1 MFGEGLQ
8 RQLLGSPLSL
18 VDPDVAHPPGARPQ
32 ARSALLFS
40 VTSSH
45 ILWALATQLG
55 PHLGLGPHHSLT
67 APFPVILISVP
78 CHICP
83 APITDPNLFSQPS
96 GRDQTFFCGCQ
107 GVSSFV
113 PPLSGLQPSF
123 LGYDRPQGSG
133 SRACSLPHSP
143 GLPLREEAES
153 PSWDATGYLRV
164 GHTYLYLPGGIL
176 IKGLLW

>member
-1 MFGEGLQ
+1 MSTPLSLGLLLTGPPSPLLASQICGVGGTFWLNKDFLVDTLTWPVVFGEGLQ

-55 PHLGLGPHHSLT
+55 PHLGSGPHHSLT

-83 APITDPNLFSQPS
+83 APSQTLIS
-96 GRDQTFFCGCQ
+96 LVSLLAETKLFFCGCQ
-107 GVSSFV
+107 GISS
-113 PPLSGLQPSF
+113 SCPSPWWVTAI
-123 LGYDRPQGSG
+123 L
-133 SRACSLPHSP
+133 
-143 GLPLREEAES
+143 LR
-153 PSWDATGYLRV
+153 L
-164 GHTYLYLPGGIL
+164 
-176 IKGLLW
+176 